1 MKIIMNKTAPG
12 SVDGIRVR
20 EYALGTE
27 YDLSGSAGAREL
39 AASLVASGLAREAA
53 AHVAPAPA
61 PSVEKIE
68 QTELEPGAPA
78 EAIPVKPGPKKK
90 K

>member
-20 EYALGTE
+20 DYVAGAE

-39 AASLVASGLAREAA
+39 AASFVASGLASEAA
-53 AHVAPAPA
+53 AQIAPAPVPAAEALEEIA
-61 PSVEKIE
+61 P
-68 QTELEPGAPA
+68 EPAAPA
-78 EAIPVKPGPKKK
+78 EPTVAKPGPKKK